1 MARIPTLDS
10 EIFPLN
16 LGGNTFGWTSDREG
30 SAAVLDAFVAAG
42 GNFVDTAD
50 SYSAWVPGNH
60 GGESETILGD
70 WMAARG
76 NRDEL
81 VIATKVG
88 AHPGR
93 KGLAPDNVRAA
104 VDDSLRRLRTD
115 RIDLY
120 YAHYDDVER
129 PIEEIAATFDG
140 LVKDGRIRAIGMS
153 NVTPE
158 RMRGWLDVA
167 AAEGL
172 AAPVAIQPEYN
183 LVSRHGYETGF
194 GPLAASAGLAVFPY
208 YALASGFLS
217 GKYRTEADLAG
228 SARAGAAKGRLT
240 TEGLAVVDALVAV
253 AEQTGAAPATV
264 ALAWLL
270 AKGVTAPIA
279 SARTPE
285 QLPTL
290 MAAPGLTLTPD
301 QVAALDTASTPF
313 A

>member
-1 MARIPTLDS
+1 MASIPTLET

-16 LGGNTFGWTSDREG
+16 LGGNTFGWTSDRVG
-30 SAAVLDAFVAAG
+30 SEAVLDGFVAAG

-50 SYSAWVPGNH
+50 AYSAWAPGNK
-60 GGESETILGD
+60 GGESETIIGD

-76 NRDEL
+76 NRDGL

-88 AHPGR
+88 ALEGR

-120 YAHYDDVER
+120 YAHYDDQDR

-140 LVKDGRIRAIGMS
+140 LVRDGRIRAIGMS
-153 NVTPE
+153 NFTPE
-158 RMRGWLDVA
+158 RMRAWLEAA

-172 AAPVAIQPEYN
+172 TAPVAIQPEYN
-183 LVSRHGYETGF
+183 LVARHRYETDYA
-194 GPLAASAGLAVFPY
+194 PIAASAGVAVFPY

-217 GKYRTEADLAG
+217 GKYRTPADLEQSVRG
-228 SARAGAAKGRLT
+228 GRA
-240 TEGLAVVDALVAV
+240 EGHLNAQGLGVVDALVAV
-253 AEQTGAAPATV
+253 ADEHGAAPATV

-270 AKGVTAPIA
+270 AKGATAPLA
-279 SARTPE
+279 SARTTE
-285 QLPTL
+285 QLPDL
-290 MAAPGLTLTPD
+290 MAAATLALTD
-301 QVAALDTASTPF
+301 AQVAALDKASAPF

>member
-1 MARIPTLDS
+1 MASIPTLET

-16 LGGNTFGWTSDREG
+16 LGGNTFGWTSDRVG
-30 SAAVLDAFVAAG
+30 SEAVLDAFVTAG
-42 GNFVDTAD
+42 GNFIDTAD
-50 SYSAWVPGNH
+50 SYSAWVPGNR
-60 GGESETILGD
+60 GGESEEIIGD

-76 NRDEL
+76 NRDDL

-88 AHPGR
+88 ALQGR

-120 YAHYDDVER
+120 YAHYDDTER
-129 PIEEIAATFDG
+129 PIEEIAATFDA
-140 LVKDGRIRAIGMS
+140 LVRDGRIRAIGMS
-153 NVTPE
+153 NITPE
-158 RMRGWLDVA
+158 RMRAWLDAA

-172 AAPVAIQPEYN
+172 TAPVALQPEYN
-183 LVSRHGYETGF
+183 LVARHRYETGYA
-194 GPLAASAGLAVFPY
+194 PIAASAGLAVFPY

-217 GKYRTEADLAG
+217 GKYRTPEDLQRSVRGRRAEGHLNAD
-228 SARAGAAKGRLT
+228 
-240 TEGLAVVDALVAV
+240 GLGVVDALVAV
-253 AEQTGAAPATV
+253 AEEHGVAPATV

-279 SARTPE
+279 SARTTQ
-285 QLPTL
+285 QLPDL
-290 MAAPGLTLTPD
+290 VAAAALTLTQE
-301 QVAALDTASTPF
+301 QVAALDKASAPF